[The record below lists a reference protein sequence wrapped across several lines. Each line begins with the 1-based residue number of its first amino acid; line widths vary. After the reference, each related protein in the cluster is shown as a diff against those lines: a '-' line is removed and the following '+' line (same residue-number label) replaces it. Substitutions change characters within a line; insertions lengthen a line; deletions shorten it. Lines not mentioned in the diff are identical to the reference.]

1 VTNVNRKIFIDGMYF
16 YFNITNHTAINNSC
30 VKATL
35 CLWGSILEE
44 ALLGWLCLPK
54 WGVIQMPS
62 VGVSYGMRP
71 PFISVDRDT
80 GAVMDSHLS
89 TSTLDSGRISRQGY
103 MLRPCVKKEQR
114 TWVNSLACSTNRPVA
129 ERHME
134 SPGAAHP

>member
-1 VTNVNRKIFIDGMYF
+1 MFVG
-16 YFNITNHTAINNSC
+16 INPGRGI
-30 VKATL
+30 A
-35 CLWGSILEE
+35 GLE
-44 ALLGWLCLPK
+44 WLCLPK

-80 GAVMDSHLS
+80 GAIMDSHLS
-89 TSTLDSGRISRQGY
+89 TSTLDSGRISRQSY

-114 TWVNSLACSTNRPVA
+114 TWANSLACSTNRPVA

-134 SPGAAHP
+134 SPSAAHF